1 LTPESAPPA
10 PLASRLALAFTPAP
24 RRAGLLALA
33 EVVHEIRASARAGID
48 HGVGHAR
55 LEWWQGEI
63 ERLASGRAQHP
74 ATRRLAASAGPS
86 PNYRRLED
94 LRTAAEL
101 ALVGYAPEGR
111 EELERHLDRAHG
123 AHEILV
129 AEVAAG
135 ASDPAPDAPLVRHG
149 RVLGRGLGL
158 AAALASGDAAILGA
172 VADADLAAE
181 ARRALEAALAL
192 DARYAGAQVHG
203 LVRARLALDG
213 LGKPGGAPGALRQ
226 CLLAWREARRAMRT

>member
-1 LTPESAPPA
+1 MATDTLPPA
-10 PLASRLALAFTPAP
+10 PLANRLALAFTPAP
-24 RRAGLLALA
+24 RRAALSALA

-63 ERLASGRAQHP
+63 ERLASGRPQHP
-74 ATRRLAASAGPS
+74 STRRLAAAAGTP
-86 PNYRRLED
+86 PTYRRLEEV
-94 LRTAAEL
+94 RTAAEL
-101 ALVGYAPEGR
+101 ALVGYAPDGR
-111 EELERHLDRAHG
+111 DELERHLDRAHG
-123 AHEILV
+123 ALEILA

-135 ASDPAPDAPLVRHG
+135 QSSPAPDAPLARHG
-149 RVLGRGLGL
+149 RLLGQGLGL
-158 AAALASGDAAILGA
+158 AAALAGRDEAILGA
-172 VADADLAAE
+172 VADADLAAD

-192 DARYAGAQVHG
+192 EAPLAGAQVHG

-226 CLLAWREARRAMRT
+226 CALAWREARRAMRT